1 MLHSIPFSSFD
12 DTTRQAQ
19 YVAVKAALEA
29 EATSSPTL
37 LLSNFE
43 VEGEVVDALVVRPHS
58 ITVLLFVPEGGLLDI
73 PNQQDGAWQL
83 GSYTLH
89 GDEYAA
95 NPFEQFLRQQEAV
108 AKWLN
113 AHLTPAQVQPE
124 LITGLVL
131 FAGSVQF
138 GPGVETYLRRQPGA
152 ENFQLLSALNQLPR
166 RLRQLSN
173 PEISL
178 PPDALLTWAQT
189 LSTTP
194 ATSYPSDAPEPD
206 GTSYWEDKA
215 RKLWRWLGAEDIPH
229 DAPYGSTAEAVAAS
243 EQEMHRLE
251 QLSQQVRAELAQ
263 QRQEMEARE
272 AERERSIE
280 QLRAQLTQAPGP
292 AAEVAALQARLAAE
306 TQEKNRLEE
315 AIRAAQQE
323 SAVRNQELDARIQ
336 QLSHLIQQLQR
347 QPEPVAA
354 AAPAAPVARATP
366 PASAPAKPTVR
377 NTAVPPT
384 RPAAANLLPRDSWRI
399 KWPRVL
405 LVILGICGI
414 GGAVWGVAH
423 FVSNRLA
430 SAPTTTRQAPKEEP
444 NAEDETAQAPSLSD
458 IQPDTLLVED
468 EPIPTPDP
476 ANNPASTPAA
486 TPSDST
492 DQDAG
497 LYETDEEGSDADPT
511 DSAAIEEQV
520 PGR

>member
-1 MLHSIPFSSFD
+1 MLHSIPFSAFD

-19 YVAVKAALEA
+19 YVAVQSALEA
-29 EATSSPTL
+29 EPTAFPTL

-83 GSYTLH
+83 GAYTLH
-89 GDEYAA
+89 GDEHAA

-108 AKWLN
+108 AKWLSSQL
-113 AHLTPAQVQPE
+113 APAQVQPE

-131 FAGSVQF
+131 FAGPVQF

-152 ENFQLLSALNQLPR
+152 ENFQLLADLHQLPR

-173 PEISL
+173 PEIDL
-178 PPDALLTWAQT
+178 PADALLTWAQT
-189 LSTTP
+189 LAATP
-194 ATSYPSDAPEPD
+194 VAPYPSAEPEPED
-206 GTSYWEDKA
+206 GSYWEEKA

-229 DAPYGSTAEAVAAS
+229 DTPYGSAAEAVAAS

-251 QLSQQVRAELAQ
+251 QLSHQVRAELAQ

-306 TQEKNRLEE
+306 TQEKNRLEQ

-354 AAPAAPVARATP
+354 ATPAAPVTRPTP
-366 PASAPAKPTVR
+366 AASAPAKPPVR
-377 NTAVPPT
+377 NTSVPPT
-384 RPAAANLLPRDSWRI
+384 RPATGNLLPRDSWRI

-405 LVILGICGI
+405 LVIVGICGI
-414 GGAVWGVAH
+414 GGAVWGVAR
-423 FVSNRLA
+423 FVSTHFA
-430 SAPTTTRQAPKEEP
+430 AAAPTRQAPDEEP
-444 NAEDETAQAPSLSD
+444 NAEEETAQAPSLTD
-458 IQPDTLLVED
+458 IQPDTLVIEEETPTPEPADNPSSTPTTAAPDSTEQDTDPD
-468 EPIPTPDP
+468 EP
-476 ANNPASTPAA
+476 S
-486 TPSDST
+486 
-492 DQDAG
+492 
-497 LYETDEEGSDADPT
+497 EEGADEALP
-511 DSAAIEEQV
+511 DSATAEGQV
-520 PGR
+520 PGK